1 MPSGEANDQK
11 PKAKSQKPKA
21 KSQKR
26 LEQNPAWGKR
36 KRPLRLPRLN
46 LERGNVSWCNYFQDL
61 LLDIQF

>member
-11 PKAKSQKPKA
+11 PKAKSQKW
-21 KSQKR
+21 

-36 KRPLRLPRLN
+36 KGPMRLPRLN
-46 LERGNVSWCNYFQDL
+46 LERGNVSWCNYLQDL